1 MDNKATWPGW
11 ETVRLIGRGS
21 FGAVYEIE
29 RNMLGEKEKAALKV
43 ITIPQSS
50 SDIDDLYGEGF
61 DEESITSTF
70 KEQLRSI
77 VAEYSLM
84 RRLNGNSNVVNCD
97 DVRYIQHDDGFGW
110 DIFIKMELLTPMN
123 KALGKEVPDGQVIR
137 VGSDMCRALM
147 LCKKHSII
155 HRDIK
160 PANIFVSENGDYK
173 LGDFGIAKTVEKTS
187 GGTKIGTY
195 EYMAPEVY
203 HDRPYGSTA
212 DIYSLGMVL
221 YWLLNERRTPFLKL
235 PPSLPTSAEKERARK
250 RRFAG
255 EPLPPPAHG
264 SEELKK
270 IVLKACAYD
279 PQERYQS
286 AEEMLRDLEALV
298 AASAPAKSVDDEAT
312 VLERRRTIPDPE
324 LDEVSTVVERKTEAP
339 LPPASAETGAPG
351 GPSPDD
357 EGTTIEVINPAA
369 PVPPTPTPVSPA
381 SAGAGAPNGPPSDDD
396 EDGTIGVFGRRIDK
410 AEAPASAEA
419 GVPDSSS
426 SDDEDATVGA
436 PLSRAS
442 APDEDATVPSQTYV
456 PKKRKEPE
464 EKETAAEAATK
475 KKKFPLWIPI
485 VGVLAAAVIALLFIT
500 GVLGSGKVYP
510 ADWANKGQDGISI
523 GWHGTEVLNIRPEG
537 SLIRVKVY
545 DWRKVPKSSDGSRW
559 SLTLGG
565 PSDDS
570 GHLYIDNTGYTFYYQ
585 YSESDQA
592 YHEIISQSTEISW
605 DGGRTYSFTIH
616 PAVFNGYSWRDISS
630 VDLYY
635 LKAIKVN
642 GTMIQYG
649 VCADLTSIPAPA
661 NEVKIGLICTFDE
674 NFQDD
679 AAFINGFNEACD
691 KLGVEGIIKTN
702 VPESIDSVNVAH
714 ELVDAGCNIIFSTSY
729 GFCEYMRQ
737 AAQELPEVQFV
748 AFKGDDALT
757 AGIENY
763 HNANVA
769 EYEGRYVTGVAAGM
783 KLNEMISSGAVG
795 PDCKIGYVASFGYAE
810 EVSSFTAFFLG
821 ARSVC
826 PSVTMDVAHTNLWY
840 DPETERGAAETL
852 IAGGCVLL
860 SQSSASYGVPLACD
874 IYGVPNVPCSAMAG
888 NYASYLT
895 AYYVNWEPCFEHAIH
910 AVMYGENLETDWCG
924 TLSTGSIGLCYVNDD
939 VAAEGTDQTLS
950 DTMRAL
956 ADGSLHVFDVSSFT
970 IRGEHPDSLLA
981 DVIPDQAY
989 TTDTEAVWNGY
1000 FHECE
1005 LRSAPYFNYIID
1017 GINILQ

>member
-123 KALGKEVPDGQVIR
+123 KALGKEVPDEQVVR

-286 AEEMLRDLEALV
+286 AEEMLRDLDALS

-357 EGTTIEVINPAA
+357 EGTTIEVINHAA
-369 PVPPTPTPVSPA
+369 PVPPTPVSPA

-426 SDDEDATVGA
+426 SDDEDSTVGA

-442 APDEDATVPSQTYV
+442 ETDEDATVPSQTYV

-485 VGVLAAAVIALLFIT
+485 VGVLAAAAILLL
-500 GVLGSGKVYP
+500 VLLGGPAAPKPMSEAEYGQYVYVFDMP
-510 ADWANKGQDGISI
+510 LGEFDQEAYSLVKAAKGWTQRTAPQTIDEVPLFPSSVLEYFEWADTAYSEIS
-523 GWHGTEVLNIRPEG
+523 WEG
-537 SLIRVKVY
+537 STLYWKTTIASMLPVSEADMDWWTIHASGSFGDIDFQRV
-545 DWRKVPKSSDGSRW
+545 RDGLY
-559 SLTLGG
+559 SLTLPENVKPEDFEWIRVECVKYFEG
-565 PSDDS
+565 PSGWKEDFGVDYS
-570 GHLYIDNTGYTFYYQ
+570 LENGSIKGKYIALSMGTGDKYISWQYGHTRGEEDGWITVYIDNFSSRGMDLEMQFSPITGQ
-585 YSESDQA
+585 
-592 YHEIISQSTEISW
+592 
-605 DGGRTYSFTIH
+605 
-616 PAVFNGYSWRDISS
+616 
-630 VDLYY
+630 
-635 LKAIKVN
+635 
-642 GTMIQYG
+642 
-649 VCADLTSIPAPA
+649 LTDFR
-661 NEVKIGLICTFDE
+661 K
-674 NFQDD
+674 
-679 AAFINGFNEACD
+679 
-691 KLGVEGIIKTN
+691 
-702 VPESIDSVNVAH
+702 
-714 ELVDAGCNIIFSTSY
+714 
-729 GFCEYMRQ
+729 
-737 AAQELPEVQFV
+737 
-748 AFKGDDALT
+748 
-757 AGIENY
+757 
-763 HNANVA
+763 
-769 EYEGRYVTGVAAGM
+769 
-783 KLNEMISSGAVG
+783 
-795 PDCKIGYVASFGYAE
+795 
-810 EVSSFTAFFLG
+810 
-821 ARSVC
+821 
-826 PSVTMDVAHTNLWY
+826 
-840 DPETERGAAETL
+840 
-852 IAGGCVLL
+852 
-860 SQSSASYGVPLACD
+860 
-874 IYGVPNVPCSAMAG
+874 
-888 NYASYLT
+888 
-895 AYYVNWEPCFEHAIH
+895 
-910 AVMYGENLETDWCG
+910 
-924 TLSTGSIGLCYVNDD
+924 
-939 VAAEGTDQTLS
+939 
-950 DTMRAL
+950 
-956 ADGSLHVFDVSSFT
+956 
-970 IRGEHPDSLLA
+970 
-981 DVIPDQAY
+981 
-989 TTDTEAVWNGY
+989 
-1000 FHECE
+1000 
-1005 LRSAPYFNYIID
+1005 
-1017 GINILQ
+1017 